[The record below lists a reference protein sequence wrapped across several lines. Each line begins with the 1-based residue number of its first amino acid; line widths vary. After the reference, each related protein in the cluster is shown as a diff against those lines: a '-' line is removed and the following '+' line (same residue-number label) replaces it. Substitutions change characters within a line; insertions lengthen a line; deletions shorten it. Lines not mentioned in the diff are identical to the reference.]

1 MILLKNALTLKAESG
16 IKNLTNTP
24 EKLEFSL
31 STSSEATL
39 AVKITSLVTKR
50 RPF

>member
-16 IKNLTNTP
+16 IKNLTTTP

-31 STSSEATL
+31 SVSSETTL
-39 AVKITSLVTKR
+39 AIKVTNLVAKKR
-50 RPF
+50 PY